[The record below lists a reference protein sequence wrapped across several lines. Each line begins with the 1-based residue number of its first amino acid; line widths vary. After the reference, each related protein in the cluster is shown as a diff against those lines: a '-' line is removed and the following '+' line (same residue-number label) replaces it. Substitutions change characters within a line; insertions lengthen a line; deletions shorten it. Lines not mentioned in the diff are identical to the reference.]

1 MEDRHHSVI
10 PAQAGIPWNQ
20 IRKRFLT
27 PFPSREVRSDEATS
41 WLQSALPSPLWGEGQ
56 DEGGF
61 CDTLTLTLSLKG
73 EGMQALL
80 VLLAVLFLSLPGYA
94 QTVTGLQCGSF
105 RQVGRFASPEIAECS
120 GLVVS
125 RKNPGVLW
133 VHNDSGDSARL
144 FAVQEDGSLLGIFRL
159 ARADSEDWEDLALG
173 PCGDPGKECL
183 YVGDIGDNMRH
194 RRRIQI
200 YRVEEPTV
208 PLNGPPVRTK
218 LKGTERFDCTYPD
231 GPHDAEALF
240 VDPIA
245 GIPYLVTKEP
255 GGSAAVVYRFPSK
268 LNPGRTATLEKVATL
283 PSRSSVTGG
292 DITQDGSMIL
302 LRDYFF
308 AYGYFRPQ
316 GGGIPEAFG
325 LPPCW
330 VPLSMEEQGESL
342 GVSPSGTEVYT
353 ASEGMEGA
361 IHKAECTPARTHGTA
376 PRKAARCENG
386 IEQRP

>member
-1 MEDRHHSVI
+1 MEAFRGVL
-10 PAQAGIPWNQ
+10 
-20 IRKRFLT
+20 R
-27 PFPSREVRSDEATS
+27 
-41 WLQSALPSPLWGEGQ
+41 
-56 DEGGF
+56 
-61 CDTLTLTLSLKG
+61 TLS
-73 EGMQALL
+73 ASL
-80 VLLAVLFLSLPGYA
+80 VLLLLSLPVYA

-105 RQVGRFASPEIAECS
+105 QEVGRFESPKIAECS

-144 FAVQEDGSLLGIFRL
+144 FAVKEDGSLRGVFRL
-159 ARADSEDWEDLALG
+159 AHADAKDWEDLALG
-173 PCGDPGKECL
+173 PCRNPRKECL

-194 RRRIQI
+194 RRKIQI

-208 PLNGPPVRTK
+208 PLDGPTVRKK

-240 VDPIA
+240 VDPTA

-255 GGSAAVVYRFPSK
+255 GDSAAFVYR
-268 LNPGRTATLEKVATL
+268 LPGTRNHRKVVTLEKVATI

-292 DITQDGSMIL
+292 DITRDGSMIV

-308 AYGYFRPQ
+308 AYGYFRPHR
-316 GGGIPEAFG
+316 GKISEAFG
-325 LPPCW
+325 LPARC

-342 GVSPSGTEVYT
+342 GISPSGNEIYT
-353 ASEGMEGA
+353 ASEGVDGP
-361 IHKAECTPARTHGTA
+361 IHKAECTLVR
-376 PRKAARCENG
+376 RKATPLGKSAGGGNG
-386 IEQRP
+386 IE